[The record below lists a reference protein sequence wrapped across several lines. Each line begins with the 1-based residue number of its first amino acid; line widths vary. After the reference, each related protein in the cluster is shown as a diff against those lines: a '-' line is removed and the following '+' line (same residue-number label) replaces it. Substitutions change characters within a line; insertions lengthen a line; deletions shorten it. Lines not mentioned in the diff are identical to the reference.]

1 MPPVDGCAHRRERHD
16 VQHRESAAPEAAD
29 RADRAGSEGADRVP
43 SSIDWVAERWL
54 DAEVRLDPVLGTRLG
69 RGHGDDRLGDYSPE
83 GVAACTDAAR
93 GALAE
98 LRAVRPRDRVDEVT
112 ARDLGERLALR
123 LARSEARLEFCDLT
137 VLETPAQLIRQAFDL
152 MPAETP
158 QDWSVMARRLDAVP
172 AALAGYRETLA
183 RGAAESLA
191 PARRQVL
198 AVAEQAERF
207 ASGFFPGLAD
217 RGRRTGRLP
226 AELGERLRASAGR
239 AGAAYGDLAGF
250 LRDRIAP
257 GSPEADGV
265 GRDRYALAT
274 REFLGVE
281 IDPDESYEWGLEELG
296 RVVREQQRVAR
307 EIVPGGS
314 VAEAV
319 AVLDGDPAR
328 RVRGEAALREWLQ
341 EESDRAI
348 DALAGAVFDIPAPL
362 RRLECRIAPTREG
375 GIYYTAP
382 SDDLSR
388 PGRMWWTVPRGVTEF
403 RTWRELTTVYH
414 EGVPGHHLQM
424 GGAVV
429 NRRELNAWRRGRA
442 GTSGHFEGWA
452 LYAEGLM
459 DELGFLDDPAARL
472 GRLDAQ
478 RMRAARVVLDIGL
491 HLGKRLP
498 GGSGRWDADSALA
511 FMGRNVTMSS
521 AALRF
526 EVLRYLG
533 WPGQAVSYSLGERV
547 WLRLRRETPAREG
560 AAFDLRGF
568 HDRALRLGSLGLG
581 TFEWAMRPQTP
592 RGS

>member
-1 MPPVDGCAHRRERHD
+1 MPPVAGRAHRRERHD
-16 VQHRESAAPEAAD
+16 VQHRDSAVPEVAD
-29 RADRAGSEGADRVP
+29 RGDPVIPEGAERVLSPVDRV
-43 SSIDWVAERWL
+43 AEQWL
-54 DAEVRLDPVLGTRLG
+54 DTEVRLDPVLGTRIG
-69 RGHGDDRLGDYSPE
+69 RGGGDDRLGDYSPD
-83 GVAACTDAAR
+83 GVAARNDAAR

-98 LRAVRPRDRVDEVT
+98 LRTARPRDRVDEAT

-123 LARSEARLEFCDLT
+123 LARAEARLEFCDLT
-137 VLETPAQLIRQAFDL
+137 VLETPVQLIRQAFDL

-158 QDWSVMARRLDAVP
+158 HDWEVIARRLDAVP

-183 RGAAESLA
+183 RGAAEGPA

-207 ASGFFPGLAD
+207 ANGFFRGLAD
-217 RGRRTGRLP
+217 RGSRSGRLP
-226 AELGERLRASAGR
+226 AELGVRLGAGADR
-239 AGAAYGDLAGF
+239 AGAAYDGLAQF

-257 GSPEADGV
+257 GASDADGV
-265 GRDRYALAT
+265 GRDRYVLAT

-296 RVVREQQRVAR
+296 RIVREQRSTAR

-314 VAEAV
+314 IAEAV
-319 AVLDGDPAR
+319 AALDGDPAR

-341 EESDRAI
+341 EQSDRAI
-348 DALAGAVFDIPAPL
+348 DALAGRVFEIPAPL

-424 GGAVV
+424 GGAVA

-452 LYAEGLM
+452 LYAERLM
-459 DELGFLDDPAARL
+459 DELGFLDDPGARL

-498 GGSGRWDADSALA
+498 DGDGMWNADSALA
-511 FMGRNVTMSS
+511 FMGRNVTMSPP
-521 AALRF
+521 ALRF

-547 WLRLRRETPAREG
+547 WLRLRREAQAREG
-560 AAFDLRGF
+560 ADFDLRRF

-581 TFEWAMRPQTP
+581 TFEWAMQPEAS
-592 RGS
+592 RGP

>member
-414 EGVPGHHLQM
+414 EGVPGHHLQR

-547 WLRLRRETPAREG
+547 WLRLRRETQAREG

>member
-547 WLRLRRETPAREG
+547 WLRLRRETQAREG

-568 HDRALRLGSLGLG
+568 HDRAGLG

>member
-547 WLRLRRETPAREG
+547 WLRLRRETHAREG

>member
-43 SSIDWVAERWL
+43 SSIDGVAERWL

-547 WLRLRRETPAREG
+547 WLRLRRETQAREG

>member
-319 AVLDGDPAR
+319 VDGDPAR

-547 WLRLRRETPAREG
+547 WLRLRRETQAREG

>member
-547 WLRLRRETPAREG
+547 WLRLRRETQAREG

>member
-1 MPPVDGCAHRRERHD
+1 

-547 WLRLRRETPAREG
+547 WLRLRRETQAREG